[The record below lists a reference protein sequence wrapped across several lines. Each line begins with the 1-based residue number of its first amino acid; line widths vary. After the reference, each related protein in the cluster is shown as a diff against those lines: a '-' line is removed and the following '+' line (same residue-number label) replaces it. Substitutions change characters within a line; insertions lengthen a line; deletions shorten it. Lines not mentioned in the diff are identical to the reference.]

1 MKGMGG
7 AMDLVSSGTKVVVL
21 MEHTAKGKIKILEEC
36 TLPLTGKNVVDMII
50 TEMVFYFNIKAVF
63 KFIDG
68 KIVLTD
74 INKNTT
80 LEEVQKNTGCKYEIA

>member
-1 MKGMGG
+1 
-7 AMDLVSSGTKVVVL
+7 MDLVSSGTKVVVL

-50 TEMVFYFNIKAVF
+50 TEMVFYFIYQAVF

>member
-50 TEMVFYFNIKAVF
+50 TEMVFYFI
-63 KFIDG
+63 
-68 KIVLTD
+68 
-74 INKNTT
+74 
-80 LEEVQKNTGCKYEIA
+80 Y